1 MTTPRGR
8 PTTTIPSANG
18 ATGLF
23 KRQTSGSIVCPG
35 CGRLVGVQDE
45 RCFNCG
51 RVRPGLW
58 GFAPL
63 INKAIGEVVF
73 VDVVL
78 YGCAA
83 MFVLTLLSEPSAIGG
98 GGLFSMLSPGQ
109 RPLFL
114 FGASGALPV
123 FTFGRWWTVLSA
135 SWLHGGLLHIG
146 MNMMWMR
153 QLLPA
158 VEQFYG
164 TGRLIIIYTVSG
176 AAGFTLTTL
185 FGAINLPWPLTGAGF
200 TVGAS
205 APLFGLFG
213 ALVVY
218 SQSSGQSQLGRQVW
232 QWVIMFTFIGLLIP
246 IVDNWAH
253 LGGFAGGYAAS
264 KVLDPLKIESSR
276 HLLVAGACLA
286 LTLLS
291 LIASVLHGIPLFTG

>member
-1 MTTPRGR
+1 M
-8 PTTTIPSANG
+8 
-18 ATGLF
+18 F

-114 FGASGALPV
+114 FGA
-123 FTFGRWWTVLSA
+123 
-135 SWLHGGLLHIG
+135 
-146 MNMMWMR
+146 
-153 QLLPA
+153 
-158 VEQFYG
+158 
-164 TGRLIIIYTVSG
+164 
-176 AAGFTLTTL
+176 
-185 FGAINLPWPLTGAGF
+185 INLPWPLTGAGF

-264 KVLDPLKIESSR
+264 KVLDPLKIESPR